1 MGTKGFV
8 VFKYKGIYYV
18 FYNNSDSYLEH
29 LCNVMINDI
38 KEMIKIK
45 LKNKS
50 NYNLANCI
58 TIDLRIPEPFI
69 EVTLCV
75 KFPLKITSIFG

>member
-1 MGTKGFV
+1 MYCTV
-8 VFKYKGIYYV
+8 CIVFFIRLH
-18 FYNNSDSYLEH
+18 YLKSIF
-29 LCNVMINDI
+29 LILFFQ

-75 KFPLKITSIFG
+75 KFPLKITSIFD